1 MRASLRGLRV
11 KSSEEM
17 LIGKLAWMGFIAGW
31 PIYILL
37 FAALSAHVGFMNMFL
52 ILLFLVF
59 TGH

>member
-1 MRASLRGLRV
+1 
-11 KSSEEM
+11 M

-31 PIYILL
+31 LIYILL